1 MKQPE
6 HRINGRH
13 GGSHEFLRSPWIKHY
28 KSLAKTQILVTDE
41 GSSEP
46 ENQVVSRSSG
56 KKGMVICSSGSAS
69 SLKHMSREG
78 CSHSRDHDQ
87 ISFGEGTYFIK
98 IGSFRPFI
106 NYVVS
111 MLKLFRICFMYS
123 KQRYRIRTLSTKE
136 QKAIMEA
143 RRR

>member
-6 HRINGRH
+6 PRINGRH

-28 KSLAKTQILVTDE
+28 KSLVKTQILVDE

-46 ENQVVSRSSG
+46 ENQVVSRSNG

-87 ISFGEGTYFIK
+87 ISFGEGTYFKK
-98 IGSFRPFI
+98 IVSFMPFI
-106 NYVVS
+106 DY
-111 MLKLFRICFMYS
+111 ICC
-123 KQRYRIRTLSTKE
+123 
-136 QKAIMEA
+136 
-143 RRR
+143 